1 LPVLPIVPVTD
12 EKGPVPPQHRPL
24 SLQLADP
31 QADQKPL
38 EAGLKVRERV
48 GAFKEAARCGRR
60 FCAF

>member
-1 LPVLPIVPVTD
+1 M
-12 EKGPVPPQHRPL
+12 
-24 SLQLADP
+24 QLADP
-31 QADQKPL
+31 QADPKPL